1 MIYFAIFDLRFI
13 CRLTC
18 IRVLTAHIGHDAM
31 IGNANA
37 GLSLTV
43 ICVIYIMI
51 AVHEMGN
58 KWHLHEIASVGIAKS
73 EN

>member
-1 MIYFAIFDLRFI
+1 
-13 CRLTC
+13 
-18 IRVLTAHIGHDAM
+18 M

-73 EN
+73 EY